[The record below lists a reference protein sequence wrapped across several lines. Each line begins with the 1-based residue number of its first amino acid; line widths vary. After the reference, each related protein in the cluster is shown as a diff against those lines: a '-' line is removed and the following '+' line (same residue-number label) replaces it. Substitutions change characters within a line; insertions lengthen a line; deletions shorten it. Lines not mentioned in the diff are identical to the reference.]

1 MAKTSVNQGSNGQYR
16 TTVPK
21 DIGDMFDLNGKKLK
35 WSRGSAKDKFEIQ
48 IVDE

>member
-1 MAKTSVNQGSNGQYR
+1 MAKTSVNQGSNGQYK

-21 DIGDMFDLNGKKLK
+21 DIGDVFNLDGKKLE
-35 WSRGSAKDKFEIQ
+35 WSRGSSKDKFEVK

>member
-21 DIGDMFDLNGKKLK
+21 DVGDMFDLDGKKLK

>member
-1 MAKTSVNQGSNGQYR
+1 MAETTVNQSNNGQYR

-21 DIGDMFDLNGKKLK
+21 DIGDIFKLDGKKLK
-35 WSRGSAKDKFEIQ
+35 WSRGSAKDKFEVQ

>member
-1 MAKTSVNQGSNGQYR
+1 MTRTSVNQGSNGQYR

-21 DIGDMFDLNGKKLK
+21 DIGDIFDLDGKKLE
-35 WSRGSAKDKFEIQ
+35 WSRGSAKDKFEVQ